1 MNKETNKLKM
11 RRSNF
16 ELLRILAM
24 LMIVVYHIVCHT
36 VYPQLTDAESIAQ
49 LDNGLFN
56 QPVFYK
62 KLLRLSTIFPF
73 GKIGDTVFILISGY
87 FSITKTQIDIGKIA
101 KKLLLPLGF
110 ATVALMVASSVAHL
124 AMPDVFIELIP
135 LTNINSQSWF
145 IGYYF
150 LVMLIAALFLNR
162 WLNNLDKSKYT
173 AFLLA
178 AFAVVSLGWCGNLL
192 NSFADTPRVLAA
204 GVFVYALG
212 GYIRLYDPFGK
223 IRAYALILVWVGVYA
238 LIYLSDYNTA
248 VLGIETFLQ
257 SKAATGFTPVL
268 TTSFQDFSM
277 PVIILGVS
285 LFELFKRVRLPAS
298 RVINY
303 LASAAFM
310 VYLLHDNKFFYSLWN
325 TQDWITL
332 LYRHPFLFIL
342 KISVWGIAIY
352 LIGVI
357 VQTLFNAL
365 GGLCGKMKGA
375 VLKKD

>member
-11 RRSNF
+11 RSSNI

-24 LMIVVYHIVCHT
+24 LMIVVFHIVVHT

-49 LDNGLFN
+49 FDNGLFN
-56 QPVFYK
+56 HPVFYK
-62 KLLRLSTIFPF
+62 KLWILSTIFPF

-135 LTNINSQSWF
+135 LTNINSHSWF

-162 WLNNLDKSKYT
+162 WLNNLDKGKYT

-178 AFAVVSLGWCGNLL
+178 VFAVVSLAWIGNLL
-192 NSFADTPRVLAA
+192 NNFADTLRVLAA

-223 IRAYALILVWVGVYA
+223 IRTYALILVWVGVYA
-238 LIYLSDYNTA
+238 LLYLSDYNTA
-248 VLGIETFLQ
+248 ALGIESFLQ

-268 TTSFQDFSM
+268 TNSFKDFSM

-285 LFELFKRVRLPAS
+285 LFEFFKRVRLPAS

-332 LYRHPFLFIL
+332 LYRQPFLFIL
-342 KISVWGIAIY
+342 KIFVWGIAVY

-357 VQTLFNAL
+357 MQTLFNAL
-365 GGLCGKMKGA
+365 GWLCGKMKGA